1 MWDLGHT
8 CNSLLGGLVSITAGC
23 TTVEIWASV
32 VIGFIGAFFYHGAS
46 CLMRRL
52 KIDDPLDA
60 FAVHGACGLWGCIAV
75 GFFCTCD
82 YSYTASG
89 KDCGVFYGGGLLLA
103 TQIVGPLPRQ
113 SALSSLSPSDA
124 PLPRRHDLHHPL
136 GRRAECDPLL
146 GPHGGRLAP
155 HLERSRGRRPRQQQA
170 RRRRLPGHRHRHRRG
185 DGEDHAEEDH
195 VCDGC
200 GRRVV
205 LDAAAHGRNPNPTQ
219 YAPRARVPRCT
230 RMGERGSAAP

>member
-60 FAVHGACGLWGCIAV
+60 FAVHGACGLWGCLAV

-82 YSYTASG
+82 YSYTESG
-89 KDCGVFYGGGLLLA
+89 TACGVFYGGDGLLLA

-113 SALSSLSPSDA
+113 SAPSSLSPSDA
-124 PLPRRHDLHHPL
+124 RPCPAGTIFITLWVGALSAIL
-136 GRRAECDPLL
+136 FSGLMAGGLL
-146 GPHGGRLAP
+146 RISKEVEDAGLDNSKHGGAAYP
-155 HLERSRGRRPRQQQA
+155 DIATAIEEATERITPKRITSA
-170 RRRRLPGHRHRHRRG
+170 T
-185 DGEDHAEEDH
+185 
-195 VCDGC
+195 
-200 GRRVV
+200 
-205 LDAAAHGRNPNPTQ
+205 DAAGA
-219 YAPRARVPRCT
+219 
-230 RMGERGSAAP
+230 

>member
-103 TQIVGPLPRQ
+103 TQIVGPRFRVKVRSLFPLPTLAPAPQAR
-113 SALSSLSPSDA
+113 SSSPS
-124 PLPRRHDLHHPL
+124 
-136 GRRAECDPLL
+136 
-146 GPHGGRLAP
+146 
-155 HLERSRGRRPRQQQA
+155 
-170 RRRRLPGHRHRHRRG
+170 
-185 DGEDHAEEDH
+185 
-195 VCDGC
+195 
-200 GRRVV
+200 
-205 LDAAAHGRNPNPTQ
+205 
-219 YAPRARVPRCT
+219 
-230 RMGERGSAAP
+230 GSAR